1 MPPVLSPID
10 YEWVTLA
17 GDEIS
22 LSFGLGAY
30 NMLYVFK
37 SETKGSKGVLFIGN
51 TFLHSLGQESP
62 WKGIKHT
69 LQSDTGSSPCEANHP
84 GPPWSCWREDGRHPG
99 YRVLHDNRVIQCLYI
114 RYSVY
119 DGIPYKLGTEGVGQ
133 QQFTRELFAGLQ
145 RAINVPGIS
154 NKDLKIFTQ
163 NLPFNFALK

>member
-1 MPPVLSPID
+1 MSKISSLSGIYNLTYPKEESLFTLMPPVLSPID

-51 TFLHSLGQESP
+51 TFLHSLEQESP

-84 GPPWSCWREDGRHPG
+84 GPPWFR
-99 YRVLHDNRVIQCLYI
+99 
-114 RYSVY
+114 
-119 DGIPYKLGTEGVGQ
+119 
-133 QQFTRELFAGLQ
+133 
-145 RAINVPGIS
+145 
-154 NKDLKIFTQ
+154 
-163 NLPFNFALK
+163 